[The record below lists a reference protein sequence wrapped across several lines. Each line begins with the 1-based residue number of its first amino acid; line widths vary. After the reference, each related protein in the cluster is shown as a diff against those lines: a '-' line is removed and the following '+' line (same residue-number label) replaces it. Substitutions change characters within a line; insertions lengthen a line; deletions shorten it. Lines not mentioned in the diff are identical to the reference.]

1 MQLNLSP
8 VKVDVNVENY
18 VIKSD
23 AFYNVCFITEDDLAP
38 RTVEV
43 RTLDDLLKNGYY
55 RFSLYFCR
63 FSHLS
68 YNLFRT
74 YQLATS
80 NNSTNKYSQYSMT
93 VYILTSK

>member
-38 RTVEV
+38 RTLEV

-55 RFSLYFCR
+55 RFSKAC
-63 FSHLS
+63 S
-68 YNLFRT
+68 
-74 YQLATS
+74 
-80 NNSTNKYSQYSMT
+80 
-93 VYILTSK
+93 